1 MTKEK
6 MTAPVASVGADGEQ
20 PLNNKITNQS
30 IADLPVKGNLQATNN
45 AENVAKSA
53 NWEIILYG
61 TDRVSHQQ
69 RTSLMGISGKTGN
82 CPVSGTGR

>member
-6 MTAPVASVGADGEQ
+6 MTAPVASVGADEEQ

-30 IADLPVKGNLQATNN
+30 IADLPLRAIAQATNN

-53 NWEIILYG
+53 NKKNRMNW
-61 TDRVSHQQ
+61 
-69 RTSLMGISGKTGN
+69 K
-82 CPVSGTGR
+82 PFP

>member
-53 NWEIILYG
+53 NKKNLYG

>member
-45 AENVAKSA
+45 AENVAKSVF
-53 NWEIILYG
+53 WGE
-61 TDRVSHQQ
+61 
-69 RTSLMGISGKTGN
+69 
-82 CPVSGTGR
+82 